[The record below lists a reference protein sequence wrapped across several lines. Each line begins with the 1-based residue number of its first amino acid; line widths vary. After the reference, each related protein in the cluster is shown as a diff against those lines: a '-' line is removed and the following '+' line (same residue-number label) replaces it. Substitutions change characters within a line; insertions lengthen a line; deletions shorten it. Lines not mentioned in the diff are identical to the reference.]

1 MPSSSLLAAVA
12 AIWGVAV
19 VTPGPNFLVAARV
32 AAVRSRAEGLGV
44 VAGIGLGTTVWG
56 LSGFFGVH
64 AMFAFAP
71 WLYEVLTLAGAAY
84 LVVMGARI
92 IRGSFAPVAAT
103 GRQAAGRQA
112 AGPAFRLGLLTSL
125 SNPKSALF
133 VASLFAGVMPLGAPL
148 GDGLAAVAEMVA
160 ISVAWYAV
168 VVVLLTTRRAAAA
181 FARAARWIDRAAGVV
196 FVGFGLAL
204 IARRA

>member
-1 MPSSSLLAAVA
+1 MPSLSLLAAVA

-44 VAGIGLGTTVWG
+44 VAGIGLGTVVWG
-56 LSGFFGVH
+56 LAGFFGVH

-71 WLYEVLTLAGAAY
+71 WLYEALTLAGASY
-84 LVVMGARI
+84 LVVVGARI
-92 IRGSFAPVAAT
+92 IRGSFAPAAT
-103 GRQAAGRQA
+103 QQRGT

-133 VASLFAGVMPLGAPL
+133 VASLFAGLMPMGAPL

-160 ISVAWYAV
+160 ISVAWYAAV
-168 VVVLLTTRRAAAA
+168 VLLLTTRRAAAV
-181 FARAARWIDRAAGVV
+181 FARAARWIDRAAGAV
-196 FVGFGLAL
+196 FVAFGVAL

>member
-1 MPSSSLLAAVA
+1 MPSWSLLAAVA

-44 VAGIGLGTTVWG
+44 VAGIGLGTTAWG

-64 AMFAFAP
+64 AMFVFAP

-92 IRGSFAPVAAT
+92 IRGSFAPVPASE
-103 GRQAAGRQA
+103 RQA
-112 AGPAFRLGLLTSL
+112 AGPAFRLGLFTSL

-160 ISVAWYAV
+160 ISVAWYAAV
-168 VVVLLTTRRAAAA
+168 VLLLTTRRAAAA
-181 FARAARWIDRAAGVV
+181 FARAARWIDRAAGAV

>member
-1 MPSSSLLAAVA
+1 MPSLSLLAAVA

-56 LSGFFGVH
+56 LAGFFGVH

-71 WLYEVLTLAGAAY
+71 WLYEALTLAGAGY
-84 LVVMGARI
+84 LVVVGARI
-92 IRGSFAPVAAT
+92 IRGSFAPAAT
-103 GRQAAGRQA
+103 QQQRT

-125 SNPKSALF
+125 SHPKSALF
-133 VASLFAGVMPLGAPL
+133 VASLFAGLMPMGAPL

-160 ISVAWYAV
+160 ISLAWYAAV
-168 VVVLLTTRRAAAA
+168 VLLLTTRRAAAA
-181 FARAARWIDRAAGVV
+181 FARAARWIDRAAGAV
-196 FVGFGLAL
+196 FVAFGVAL

>member
-1 MPSSSLLAAVA
+1 MPSLSLLAAVA

-19 VTPGPNFLVAARV
+19 VTPGPNFLVTARV

-56 LSGFFGVH
+56 LAGFFGVH
-64 AMFAFAP
+64 AMFAFVP
-71 WLYEVLTLAGAAY
+71 WLYEALTLAGAVY
-84 LVVMGARI
+84 LVVIGARI
-92 IRGSFAPVAAT
+92 IRGSFAPEAAEQ
-103 GRQAAGRQA
+103 RRA

-148 GDGLAAVAEMVA
+148 GDGLVAVAEMVV
-160 ISVAWYAV
+160 ISVAWYAAV
-168 VVVLLTTRRAAAA
+168 VLLLTTRRAAAA
-181 FARAARWIDRAAGVV
+181 FGRASRWIDRAAGAV
-196 FVGFGLAL
+196 FVAFGVAL

>member
-1 MPSSSLLAAVA
+1 MPSWSLLAAVA
-12 AIWGVAV
+12 AIWGLAV

-44 VAGIGLGTTVWG
+44 VAGIGLDTTVWG
-56 LSGFFGVH
+56 LAGFFGVH

-71 WLYEVLTLAGAAY
+71 WLYEALTLAGAAY

-92 IRGSFAPVAAT
+92 IRGSFAPAA
-103 GRQAAGRQA
+103 APARQA

-148 GDGLAAVAEMVA
+148 SDGLAAVAEMVA
-160 ISVAWYAV
+160 ISLAWYAAV
-168 VVVLLTTRRAAAA
+168 VLLLTTRRAAAA
-181 FARAARWIDRAAGVV
+181 FARAARWIDRAAGAV